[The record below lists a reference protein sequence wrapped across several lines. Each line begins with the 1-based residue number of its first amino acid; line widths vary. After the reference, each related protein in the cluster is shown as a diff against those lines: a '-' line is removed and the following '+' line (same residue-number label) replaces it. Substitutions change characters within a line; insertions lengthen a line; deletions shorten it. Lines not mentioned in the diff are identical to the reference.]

1 MTTRQKPQLSAAKV
15 RTAVISSIIGN
26 GLEWYDFLLYGFFSP
41 IIAQAFFPTEDPL
54 LHSLASGATFAIAFL
69 VRPLSGVIIGLY
81 ADKYGRKPALTLMI
95 VLMGAATLLIGLT
108 PSYKV
113 IGLAAPLLIIFAR
126 LLQGI
131 SVGGEFAS
139 ATAMLAEYAPPG
151 KKMFYGSFQMCSQAI
166 ALVLSSGA
174 GYAAGV
180 LFSPEDLVSWGW
192 RIPFILGALIAPIG
206 FFIRRHVDE
215 TPEFSAMLAERKVV
229 KMPLKAVFSQN
240 MSGLLKGLGTVIA
253 GTVSNYV
260 WYVSVPLYVIT
271 TLKMPFSTV
280 LLSNVLCGT
289 LLFVLSPI
297 AGKIAD
303 KVGALTIWTMGA
315 LGYAIASFPLLA
327 HLIAEPSVERMMTVQ
342 IVGTLFISMLWGTQP
357 GIMASF
363 FPVGVRSTGMSI
375 SYNVGVLL
383 FGGMAPLTLSTLLAM
398 TGNKMVPAFYIAAS
412 VTISLFLVWTPTLLG
427 RIRNAASPVAPA
439 E

>member
-1 MTTRQKPQLSAAKV
+1 MTIGQRPQLSAAKV
-15 RTAVISSIIGN
+15 RNAVVSSIIGN

-54 LHSLASGATFAIAFL
+54 LHSLVSGATFAIAFL
-69 VRPLSGVIIGLY
+69 VRPLSGVVIGLY
-81 ADKYGRKPALTLMI
+81 ADKFGRKPALTMMI
-95 VLMGAATLLIGLT
+95 VLMGVATLLIGLT

-113 IGLAAPLLIIFAR
+113 IGVAAPMLIIFAR

-151 KKMFYGSFQMCSQAI
+151 KKIFYGSFQMCSQAI

-174 GYAAGV
+174 GYVAGV
-180 LFSPEDLVSWGW
+180 LFSPEDLASWGW
-192 RIPFILGALIAPIG
+192 RIPFILGAFIAPIG
-206 FFIRRHVDE
+206 FYIRRHVDE
-215 TPEFSAMLAERKVV
+215 TPEFSEMLAERKVV
-229 KMPLKAVFSQN
+229 KMPLKTVFAQN
-240 MSGLLKGLGTVIA
+240 TPGLLKGLGTVIA

-260 WYVSVPLYVIT
+260 WYVSVPLYVIG

-280 LLSNVLCGT
+280 LLSNVVCGS
-289 LLFVLSPI
+289 LLFVLSPV
-297 AGKIAD
+297 AGK
-303 KVGALTIWTMGA
+303 VGDRVGPLAVWTIGA
-315 LGYAIASFPLLA
+315 IGYAVLSFPMLA
-327 HLIAEPSVERMMTVQ
+327 YLIAEPSVERMMLAQ
-342 IVGTLFISMLWGTQP
+342 IVGTFFIAMLWGTQP
-357 GIMASF
+357 GMMASF

-383 FGGMAPLTLSTLLAM
+383 FGGLAPLTLSTLLAL
-398 TGNKMVPAFYIAAS
+398 TGNRMVPAFYIAFS
-412 VTISLFLVWTPTLLG
+412 VSIALILVWG
-427 RIRNAASPVAPA
+427 PVFRARRSAGTAISPA